1 MRPTELSSGGS
12 PGLLAPLLLIAIAA
26 VSGWIWRRMPDE
38 RARDTGYRGLPNR
51 CTGALTVAVAGIALA
66 VAVASLA
73 GSGGAA
79 RAVELA
85 LFGIFIAGMV
95 LIPVTWIA
103 WRPRW
108 LLPPS
113 LRRSLAAGA
122 GHGSR
127 ASSITHHVTVMYV
140 DPPAGHADA
149 GKYQPYYVA
158 LCSCDHL
165 GPDPR
170 DTADQAFADARAH
183 SADVDPVV
191 QRPLDHPRVPGG

>member
-1 MRPTELSSGGS
+1 MRPNQLSTGGS
-12 PGLLAPLLLIAIAA
+12 PGLFVPLVLLAVAA
-26 VSGWIWRRMPDE
+26 VSGWIWRRMPE
-38 RARDTGYRGLPNR
+38 QQARGTGYRGLPNR
-51 CTGALTVAVAGIALA
+51 CMGAVTLAVASIALA
-66 VAVASLA
+66 MTVASLD

-85 LFGIFIAGMV
+85 LFGVCIAGLV

-122 GHGSR
+122 RPGS
-127 ASSITHHVTVMYV
+127 AGGGTTHHVTVMHV
-140 DPPAGHADA
+140 DPPPGHADA
-149 GKYQPYYVA
+149 GTYQPYYVA

-170 DTADQAFADARAH
+170 DTAEQAFADARAH
-183 SADVDPVV
+183 SADVDLVIGH
-191 QRPLDHPRVPGG
+191 PLEQPQLPGG